1 MTTSAAGTG
10 SRAPSVLEAP
20 PPAFSPDQIADI
32 AERLFGVGG
41 RAVNLGSE
49 RDQTYLIEEDGG
61 PGAVLKISNSG
72 EDPAV
77 LDLELEAILHIAGV
91 DPSLPVARPRVAR
104 PRVTRPR
111 VARPHAAGT
120 AAVIHDAG
128 LGDHAGPDGG
138 PASEAYR
145 PTVQGSDGT
154 HFVRLFDRMV
164 GHTAAASEL
173 DDDALRDF
181 GATQARLNLALRSF
195 FHPAAGRELLWNL
208 KHATKLRPLL
218 AYIADARRRELVEAV
233 LDRYDQR
240 VAPAWSSLRA
250 QVVHGDLS
258 LDNVLVDDR
267 GRITGIVD
275 FGDTAHTAQ
284 IADLAVSLAS
294 LLRGR
299 TGQDAFRSARLVI
312 DGYMSGSPLEP
323 GELAVL
329 GDLVSARMA
338 AIVAISAWRVAR
350 YPENAQYIQAWDDD
364 SWALLELFAGYGP
377 DAVAREFGAPRP
389 PVATAPLS
397 ARRRQ
402 LLGSALTDLTYRRP
416 VHVVRG
422 QGVWLY
428 EADGSRLLD
437 AYNNVPVVGHC
448 HPRVTEAVV
457 RQTRAVNTHARYLY
471 EPLVEL
477 AERLVGSM
485 PAGADLDTVTLVN
498 SGSEANDLAWR
509 IATATS
515 GHSGGLVTAFA
526 YHGVSSVIADLSP
539 EEWPEGFRPTNV
551 ETIAAPG
558 TGPSVKA
565 EMERALGVLS
575 ERGAGLAA
583 TYIDGGFTSDGIL
596 IPASTDVAEIVDQT
610 QRAGGLFIA
619 DEVQAGHG
627 RLGRDLW
634 AFVGYGITPDVVTLG
649 KPMGNGY
656 PVAAVI
662 TRKELMDR
670 FAATTEFF
678 STFGGNP
685 VAAQAALAVL
695 DVIED
700 ERIVEHASRVG
711 GVLIAALADLQG
723 RFPAVAEVRGQGLLV
738 GIELSTTTD
747 PRRPDPELAQR
758 VVEAMR
764 ERGVLIGRTGRHSNV
779 LKIRPPLVFAQ
790 EHAERLVD
798 TLAVVLDEQTVARR

>member
-1 MTTSAAGTG
+1 MTTSAADTG
-10 SRAPSVLEAP
+10 SLTQSVLEAP
-20 PPAFSPDQIADI
+20 PPSFSPAQVADI
-32 AERLFGVGG
+32 AARLFGVCG

-49 RDQTYLIEEDGG
+49 RDQTYLIEDDG
-61 PGAVLKISNSG
+61 PGGVLKISNSG
-72 EDPAV
+72 EDPAA
-77 LDLELEAILHIAGV
+77 LDLELEAILHVASV
-91 DPSLPVARPRVAR
+91 DPALPVARPR
-104 PRVTRPR
+104 
-111 VARPHAAGT
+111 AATAGGTGNRGLGT
-120 AAVIHDAG
+120 AARADT
-128 LGDHAGPDGG
+128 
-138 PASEAYR
+138 ETYR
-145 PTVQGSDGT
+145 PTVQGPGGT
-154 HFVRLFDRMV
+154 HFVRLFDRIA
-164 GHTAAASEL
+164 GHTATASEL
-173 DDDALRDF
+173 DDDALRAF
-181 GATQARLNLALRSF
+181 GAMQARLNLALRSF

-208 KHATKLRPLL
+208 KHASKLRPLL
-218 AYIADARRRELVEAV
+218 GYIAGERQRGLVEAV

-240 VAPAWSSLRA
+240 VAPAWPSLRA

-267 GRITGIVD
+267 GRIAGIVD
-275 FGDTAHTAQ
+275 FGDTAHTAH

-299 TGQDAFRSARLVI
+299 TAEDAFRSARLVI
-312 DGYMSGSPLEP
+312 DGYASGLPLEP
-323 GELAVL
+323 GELAIL
-329 GDLVSARMA
+329 GDLVCVRMA

-350 YPENAQYIQAWDDD
+350 YPENAEYIQAWDED
-364 SWALLELFAGYGP
+364 SWALLELFADYGP
-377 DAVAREFGAPRP
+377 GAVASEFGAPRP
-389 PVATAPLS
+389 PVATGPLS
-397 ARRRQ
+397 ERRRQ
-402 LLGSALTDLTYRRP
+402 ALGAALTGLTYRRP

-457 RQTRAVNTHARYLY
+457 RQTRTLNTHARYLY

-485 PAGADLDTVTLVN
+485 PGGAGLDTVTLVN

-509 IATATS
+509 IAGATS
-515 GHSGGLVTAFA
+515 GHSGGIITAFA

-539 EEWPEGFRPTNV
+539 EAWPEGFQPASV
-551 ETIAAPG
+551 ETIAPPG
-558 TGPSVKA
+558 AGVAVTA
-565 EMERALGVLS
+565 EMERAVGALTARGV
-575 ERGAGLAA
+575 GLAA
-583 TYIDGGFTSDGIL
+583 TYIDAGFTSDGVL
-596 IPASTDVAEIVDQT
+596 TPAAADVAEIVDQT
-610 QRAGGLFIA
+610 RRAGGLFIA

-662 TRKELMDR
+662 TRKDLMDR
-670 FAATTEFF
+670 FATTTDFF

-711 GVLIAALADLQG
+711 GLMTAALTDLQA
-723 RFPAVAEVRGQGLLV
+723 RHPAVAEVRGQGLLIGV
-738 GIELSTTTD
+738 ELTTTTE
-747 PRRPDPELAQR
+747 PRTPDPELAER
-758 VVEAMR
+758 VVDAMR
-764 ERGVLIGRTGRHSNV
+764 DRGILIGRTGPDTNV
-779 LKIRPPLVFAQ
+779 LKIRPPLVFAA
-790 EHAERLVD
+790 EHAEMLVG
-798 TLAVVLDEQTVARR
+798 TLDAVLSESGRRG